1 MKVSVNVRQPRM
13 GMELQMIILLTFL
26 LREVVE
32 LYQYLLAISYR
43 TVGEALSSD
52 LTASEGILYTIE
64 VAPLIGILFVF
75 IIAFEHKCTFLLDI
89 VSIVGIIS
97 LFLLWCTLSYIQ
109 EYFRAEFSVKVIL
122 FAPSHPRT
130 LSIGN
135 GSSFC

>member
-13 GMELQMIILLTFL
+13 GMGLQMVILLTFL

-43 TVGEALSSD
+43 TVGEALRSD
-52 LTASEGILYTIE
+52 LVASEGILYTIE

-75 IIAFEHKCTFLLDI
+75 IVAFEHKCIVLLDI
-89 VSIVGIIS
+89 VSNVGILS
-97 LFLLWCTLSYIQ
+97 FFLLWCTLTYIQ
-109 EYFRAEFSVKVIL
+109 EYFRNEFSVKVIL

-130 LSIGN
+130 PSIGN